1 LDSWRIAR
9 MELAL
14 EHEQARLFKYDILL

>member
-9 MELAL
+9 RELAL
-14 EHEQARLFKYDILL
+14 EHEQVRLFKYDVLV